1 MKAHPDP
8 ETEKL
13 LSGAEVLRVMWWLN
27 GWPLLAE
34 PRGSFDE
41 MLRRYV
47 TFRERHPTE
56 FPVIATMLGGV
67 SQHLLQN
74 AAGS

>member
-1 MKAHPDP
+1 MC
-8 ETEKL
+8 
-13 LSGAEVLRVMWWLN
+13 RLN

-34 PRGSFDE
+34 PKGSFDE

-47 TFRERHPTE
+47 AFRERHPTE
-56 FPVIATMLGGV
+56 FPVIATMLGKV

-74 AAGS
+74 TGGS